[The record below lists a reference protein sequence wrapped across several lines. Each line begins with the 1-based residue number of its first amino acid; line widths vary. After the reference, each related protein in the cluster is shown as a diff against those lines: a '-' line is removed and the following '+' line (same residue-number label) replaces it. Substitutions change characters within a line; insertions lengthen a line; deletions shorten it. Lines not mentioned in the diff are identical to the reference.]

1 MASINSAGDSGGTAK
16 LSSPGAWP
24 TAREEAWR
32 GGGIGRPDC
41 DQTHDP
47 PMAIKV
53 IDKMAVGE
61 DLAIVW
67 LARFKACD
75 GESARMFLR

>member
-1 MASINSAGDSGGTAK
+1 MASINSVGDSGGTAK

-32 GGGIGRPDC
+32 GGGTGKPDC

-47 PMAIKV
+47 PMARKA

-61 DLAIVW
+61 DLAMVW
-67 LARFKACD
+67 LARFIAKEE
-75 GESARMFLR
+75 GTEKKFLR